1 MTFLDL
7 GIPLGLGLVSS
18 LHCAQMCGPVVLSY
32 GLPLRQS
39 RREAITG
46 HLLYNAGRL
55 VTYGML
61 GAVAGAAG
69 TLITNLAGAERAA
82 TVAAGALMILAA
94 LLMSGWLPSSSLVT
108 ISKLPASKHISGLM
122 FSPNGRSKFWL
133 GLGFGFLP
141 CGLIYAALLKAAETS
156 SAVDGFATMVAFGAG
171 TASALLGIGLF
182 SFALPLRSARLA
194 PVTVALLGAFL
205 IYRGLTAIPNAAG
218 CHHG

>member
-1 MTFLDL
+1 MTFFDL

-18 LHCAQMCGPVVLSY
+18 LHCAQMCGPVVVSY
-32 GLPLRQS
+32 GLPLRKS

-55 VTYGML
+55 LTYGML
-61 GAVAGAAG
+61 GALAGAAG
-69 TLITNLAGAERAA
+69 TLIANLAGVERVA
-82 TVAAGALMILAA
+82 TVVAGALMIVAA
-94 LLMSGWLPSSSLVT
+94 ALMSGWLPSGSLVT
-108 ISKLPASKHISGLM
+108 ISSLPASKQISGFM
-122 FSPNGRSKFWL
+122 FSPRGATKLWL

-141 CGLIYAALLKAAETS
+141 CGLVYAALLKAAETAS
-156 SAVDGFATMVAFGAG
+156 PVDGFATMVAFGAG
-171 TASALLGIGLF
+171 TSVALLGIGLF

-205 IYRGLTAIPNAAG
+205 IYRGLTAVPNAAG